1 MLKIEILKLADIQPY
16 ENNAKIHTEE
26 QIKQIKESI
35 KEFGFNDPIAI
46 DENNII
52 IEGHGRYFALKDL
65 EYKEVECI
73 RLKGLTE
80 EQKKAY
86 MLVHNKL
93 TMNTGFDLDL
103 LETELNDIVTID
115 MNEFGFDDL
124 KEDDT
129 IIEEDDYEPEPPEEP
144 RTKRGEIYK
153 LGEHYLMC
161 GDSTKAEDLDRLMD
175 GEIADLVVTD
185 PPYNVNVEN
194 SQGMKIENDN
204 LAEDEFAS
212 FINLAFQNLK
222 NHLKNGG
229 SFYIFYGDSE
239 DIAFRLACEQNE
251 LLIKECL
258 IWVKNHFNLGRQDYQ
273 WRHEPCLYGWRL
285 GDSHYFIDDR
295 TQDTVIDK
303 EIDFDN
309 ISLEEAVKLLK
320 NIYKDTTIIYEPKPT
335 INDLHPTMK
344 PINLLCKFIRNS
356 SKKGEIVL
364 DLFGGS
370 GSTLIACEKLGRKC
384 RMIEYDPRYVDVIIE
399 RWEEETGKKA
409 ELVNK
414 GE

>member
-1 MLKIEILKLADIQPY
+1 MLKIEMMKLEDIQPY
-16 ENNAKIHTEE
+16 ENNAKIHTGEQVE
-26 QIKQIKESI
+26 QIKKSI
-35 KEFGFNDPIAI
+35 EEFGFNDPIAI
-46 DENNII
+46 DENNTI
-52 IEGHGRYFALKDL
+52 IEGHGRYFALQEL
-65 EYKEVECI
+65 GYTEVECI

-86 MLVHNKL
+86 MLVHNQL

-103 LETELNDIVTID
+103 LETELSDIISID
-115 MNEFGFDDL
+115 MNQFGFDDL

-144 RTKRGEIYK
+144 KSKPGQIYK

-161 GDSTKAEDLDRLMD
+161 GDSTKAEDVDKLMD
-175 GEIADLVVTD
+175 GAIADLVVTD

-204 LAEDEFAS
+204 LAEDEFES
-212 FINLAFQNLK
+212 FINSAFQNLRD
-222 NHLKNGG
+222 HLKHGG
-229 SFYIFYGDSE
+229 AFYIFYGDSE
-239 DIAFRLACEQNE
+239 DITFRLACERNE

-285 GDSHYFIDDR
+285 GDGHYFIDDR
-295 TQDTVIDK
+295 TQDTVLDK

-309 ISLEEAVKLLK
+309 ISHEEAVKLLK
-320 NIYKDTTIIYEPKPT
+320 DIYKDTTIVYEAKPT

-344 PINLLCKFIRNS
+344 PLNLISKFIRNS
-356 SKKGEIVL
+356 SKKGETVL

-370 GSTLIACEKLGRKC
+370 GSTLMVCEKLNRKC
-384 RMIEYDPRYVDVIIE
+384 RMMEYDPRYVDVIIE

-409 ELVNK
+409 ELISE

>member
-1 MLKIEILKLADIQPY
+1 MLKIEMMKLEDIQPY
-16 ENNAKIHTEE
+16 ENNAKIHTGEQVE
-26 QIKQIKESI
+26 QIKKSI
-35 KEFGFNDPIAI
+35 EEFGFNDPIAI
-46 DENNII
+46 DENNTI
-52 IEGHGRYFALKDL
+52 IEGHGRYFALQEL
-65 EYKEVECI
+65 GYTEVECI

-86 MLVHNKL
+86 MLVHNQL

-103 LETELNDIVTID
+103 LETELSDIISID
-115 MNEFGFDDL
+115 MNQFGFDDL

-144 RTKRGEIYK
+144 KSKPGQIYK

-161 GDSTKAEDLDRLMD
+161 GNSTKAEDVDKLMD
-175 GEIADLVVTD
+175 GAIADLVVTD

-204 LAEDEFAS
+204 LAEDEFES
-212 FINLAFQNLK
+212 FINSAFQNLRD
-222 NHLKNGG
+222 HLKHGG
-229 SFYIFYGDSE
+229 AFYIFYGDSE
-239 DIAFRLACEQNE
+239 DITFRLACERNE

-285 GDSHYFIDDR
+285 GDGHYFIDDR
-295 TQDTVIDK
+295 TQDTVLDK

-309 ISLEEAVKLLK
+309 ISHEEAVKLLK
-320 NIYKDTTIIYEPKPT
+320 DIYKDTTIVYEAKPT

-344 PINLLCKFIRNS
+344 PLNLISKFIRNS
-356 SKKGEIVL
+356 SKKGETVL

-370 GSTLIACEKLGRKC
+370 GSTLMVCEKLNRKC
-384 RMIEYDPRYVDVIIE
+384 RMMEYDPRYVDVIIE

-409 ELVNK
+409 ELISE

>member
-1 MLKIEILKLADIQPY
+1 MLKIEMMKLDDIHPY

-26 QIKQIKESI
+26 QLEQIKESI

-52 IEGHGRYFALKDL
+52 IEGHGRYFALQDL
-65 EYKEVECI
+65 GHKEVECI
-73 RLKGLTE
+73 RLNGLNE

-86 MLVHNKL
+86 MLVHNQL
-93 TMNTGFDLDL
+93 TLNTGFDLSL
-103 LETELNDIVTID
+103 LDTELTDILSID
-115 MNEFGFDDL
+115 MNKYGFDDI

-129 IIEEDDYEPEPPEEP
+129 IIEEEEEFEPEPPEEP
-144 RTKRGEIYK
+144 KSKLGDIYK
-153 LGEHYLMC
+153 LGNHILMC
-161 GDSTKAEDLDRLMD
+161 GDSTKEADVDKLMD
-175 GEIADLVVTD
+175 GAIADLVVTD

-204 LAEDEFAS
+204 LAEDEFQS
-212 FINLAFQNLK
+212 FIELAFSNIK
-222 NHLKNGG
+222 NHLKPGG

-239 DIAFRLACEQNE
+239 DVTFRVACEENE

-285 GDSHYFIDDR
+285 GDGHYFIDDR
-295 TQDTVIDK
+295 TQDTVLDK
-303 EIDFDN
+303 EIDFEN
-309 ISLEEAVKLLK
+309 MTLEEAKKLLK
-320 NIYKDTTIIYEPKPT
+320 DIFKDTTIIYEPKPV

-344 PINLLCKFIRNS
+344 PLNIIGKFIKNS
-356 SKKGEIVL
+356 SKKNEIVM

-384 RMIEYDPRYVDVIIE
+384 RMMEHDPKYVDVIIE
-399 RWEEETGKKA
+399 RWEEMTGEKA
-409 ELVNK
+409 ERI
-414 GE
+414 GD